1 MITSTYL
8 RQVTTNIL
16 NDISRV
22 TVNDKEAEIIN
33 TTRLSNTL
41 FELTLRPIDEIP
53 ALSSVKL
60 YNVAGQLMYN
70 KPTNVNIQDMY
81 NIELKIR
88 IGVQQHVQ
96 T

>member
-16 NDISRV
+16 NDIHRV
-22 TVNDKEAEIIN
+22 TINDREAEIID
-33 TTRLSNTL
+33 TTRLSNTQL
-41 FELTLRPIDEIP
+41 ELTLRPLDEIP
-53 ALSSVKL
+53 SLSSVKL
-60 YNVAGQLMYN
+60 YNAEGQMMYN
-70 KPTNVNIQDMY
+70 KSTNVNIQDMY

>member
-8 RQVTTNIL
+8 RQVTTNIV
-16 NDISRV
+16 NDIHRV

-33 TTRLSNTL
+33 TTRLNNTQ
-41 FELTLRPIDEIP
+41 FELTLRPLDEIP
-53 ALSSVKL
+53 SLSSVKL
-60 YNVAGQLMYN
+60 YNVAGQLMYS

>member
-16 NDISRV
+16 DDIDRV
-22 TVNDKEAEIIN
+22 TINDKEAEIIDI
-33 TTRLSNTL
+33 TRLSNTH
-41 FELTLRPIDEIP
+41 FELTLRPLDEIP
-53 ALSSVKL
+53 SLSSVKL
-60 YNVAGQLMYN
+60 YNVAGQLMYK

>member
-1 MITSTYL
+1 MITATYL
-8 RQVTTNIL
+8 RQVTTNIV
-16 NDISRV
+16 NDIQRV
-22 TVNDKEAEIIN
+22 TINDKAAEIIN
-33 TTRLSNTL
+33 TTRLSNTQ
-41 FELTLRPIDEIP
+41 FELTLRPLEEIP
-53 ALSSVKL
+53 SLSSVKL
-60 YNVAGQLMYN
+60 YNVAGQLMYH

>member
-8 RQVTTNIL
+8 RQVTTNL
-16 NDISRV
+16 VNDIKRV
-22 TVNDKEAEIIN
+22 TINDKEAEIIN
-33 TTRLSNTL
+33 TTRLNNTQ
-41 FELTLRPIDEIP
+41 FELTLRPLEEIP
-53 ALSSVKL
+53 SLSSVKL
-60 YNVAGQLMYN
+60 YNVSGQLMYH
-70 KPTNVNIQDMY
+70 KPTNVNIQDMF

>member
-8 RQVTTNIL
+8 RQVTTNIV
-16 NDISRV
+16 NDIHRV
-22 TVNDKEAEIIN
+22 TINDKEAEIIN
-33 TTRLSNTL
+33 TTRLSNTQ
-41 FELTLRPIDEIP
+41 FEFTLRPLDEIP
-53 ALSSVKL
+53 SLSSVKL

>member
-16 NDISRV
+16 NDIHRV
-22 TVNDKEAEIIN
+22 TINDREAEIID
-33 TTRLSNTL
+33 TTRLSNTQL
-41 FELTLRPIDEIP
+41 ELTLRSLDEIP
-53 ALSSVKL
+53 SLSSVKL